1 MKMTESFLDELCK
14 LAAIINETRLHDY

>member
-1 MKMTESFLDELCK
+1 MKTTESFLDELCK